1 MARRRRV
8 VFSNRHLAP
17 DEISQHHRD
26 IEIAL
31 RNYFSRENPR
41 FEIRFAGY
49 TPDEVRNEMN
59 ARLEEHERT
68 TSLNLLAALEAAFRI
83 DFLQRCYER
92 RKDRLSRAFRH
103 VYTQKG
109 SRVSLEGDILP
120 AWRENS
126 SVPQRI
132 ISSLRDAFRYR
143 HWLAHG
149 RYWEPKLGQKY
160 DYQGLATLAEAVFDG
175 FPLQGD

>member
-1 MARRRRV
+1 MASRV
-8 VFSNRHLAP
+8 VFSNKHLRL
-17 DEISQHHRD
+17 DEINQHFQD

-41 FEIRFAGY
+41 FETRFAGY
-49 TPDEVRNEMN
+49 TPDEIRHEMN
-59 ARLEEHERT
+59 SRLEEHERN

-92 RKDRLSRAFRH
+92 KKDPLSKAFKEVHR
-103 VYTQKG
+103 QKG
-109 SRVSLEGDILP
+109 NRVSLEGDILS
-120 AWRENS
+120 AWRQNS
-126 SVPQRI
+126 SVPPRI
-132 ISSLRDAFRYR
+132 ISNLKDAFRYR

-160 DYQGLATLAEAVFDG
+160 DYQGLVMLAEAVFDG
-175 FPLQGD
+175 FPLQGG

>member
-1 MARRRRV
+1 MADRV
-8 VFSNRHLAP
+8 VFSNKHLRL
-17 DEISQHHRD
+17 DEIGQHHRD

-31 RNYFSRENPR
+31 RSYFSRENPR
-41 FEIRFAGY
+41 FETRFAGY
-49 TPDEVRNEMN
+49 TPDEIRQEMN

-68 TSLNLLAALEAAFRI
+68 TSLNLLAALEAAFYI
-83 DFLQRCYER
+83 DFLQRCYKR
-92 RKDRLSRAFRH
+92 KKDRLSRAFRQ
-103 VYTQKG
+103 VYTRQG
-109 SRVSLEGDILP
+109 RRVSLERDILP

-126 SVPQRI
+126 SVPQRV
-132 ISSLRDAFRYR
+132 ISGLRDAFRYR

-160 DYQGLATLAEAVFDG
+160 DYQGLATLAEVVFDG